1 MNGFQK
7 KIVLRA
13 LDELEQL
20 SEWEGEFIN
29 SLADRDDDYVV
40 SEKQNKILNRI
51 QQKLDF
57 GG

>member
-13 LDELEQL
+13 LDNLDEL
-20 SEWEGEFIN
+20 SEWEGEFIS
-29 SLADRDDDYVV
+29 SLADRDEDYVV

-57 GG
+57 G